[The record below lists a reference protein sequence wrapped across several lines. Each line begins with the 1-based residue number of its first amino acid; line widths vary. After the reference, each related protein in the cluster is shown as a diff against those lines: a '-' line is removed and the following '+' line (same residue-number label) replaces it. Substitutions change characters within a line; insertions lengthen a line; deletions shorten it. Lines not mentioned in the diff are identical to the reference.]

1 MMLVLLL
8 VLDDDFSLELRR
20 RRERRAWFQ
29 LRAKKQKWSIDF
41 DHGKKNSRITDPD
54 IVGWRSS
61 IEITARSSSRS
72 GSSFVIR
79 EVIQTGRIF
88 GRHVPH
94 RSEPPIEDITRS
106 CEHTKFLL
114 AIVWPGEGVGFFLLS
129 HPPPTLRAP
138 IGNTTSASCL
148 SQNEQDEDEQS
159 GGSMEWIL
167 GDSINTC

>member
-1 MMLVLLL
+1 MMIFRL
-8 VLDDDFSLELRR
+8 SCAGEGSG
-20 RRERRAWFQ
+20 APGSNYAQKNKNGQ
-29 LRAKKQKWSIDF
+29 LISITE
-41 DHGKKNSRITDPD
+41 KKNSRITDPD